1 MANNPT
7 PTPPNTP
14 PFTYPDGAKLMNNPL
29 PPADTDLLCEQ
40 SDAQTLIP
48 AYQAA
53 MARQGLSIAAVA
65 NAALNVVDGS
75 AENFITGPPNDPNCK
90 VWLIQGVLTDGKAN
104 YALNDYAGQIF
115 YRLFRPN
122 LAAGDRVS
130 NPPGTLAIGLLAL
143 PPMPDGSQ
151 GNWLAQGVYTQ

>member
-1 MANNPT
+1 MNPSQ
-7 PTPPNTP
+7 PLPNKP
-14 PFTYPDGAKLMNNPL
+14 PFIYPQGATLFGNPL
-29 PPADTDLLCEQ
+29 PVADSDLLCEQ
-40 SDAQTLIP
+40 ADAQGLVS

-53 MARQGLSIAAVA
+53 MQRQGLTGS
-65 NAALNVVDGS
+65 LSVVDGS
-75 AENFITGPPNDPNCK
+75 GANFIAGPDSDPTCK
-90 VWLIQGVLTDGKAN
+90 VWLIQGSLTDGKAT

-115 YRLFRPN
+115 YRLYRPN

-130 NPPGTLAIGLLAL
+130 NPPGTLAIGLLSL